1 MASAVLVTTLVQWT
15 GVRLPSRLQIG
26 AAVAGL
32 ILLGALG
39 VFRFRVEQRQQQDD
53 PAAPMME
60 FAAAHLTEGQ
70 VYVIPPKLQDFRLR
84 TGAPIVVDSKA
95 IPYRDVEV
103 IEWFDRLRLARLIYR
118 DRPSAAGC
126 GHFDEAALDYGATH
140 AVIELELFPL
150 VCPQFVPVYDDG
162 DYAIFALH

>member
-1 MASAVLVTTLVQWT
+1 
-15 GVRLPSRLQIG
+15 
-26 AAVAGL
+26 
-32 ILLGALG
+32 
-39 VFRFRVEQRQQQDD
+39 
-53 PAAPMME
+53 MME
-60 FAAAHLTEGQ
+60 FAAEHLAEGQ
-70 VYVIPPKLQDFRLR
+70 VYLIPPKLQDFRLR

-118 DRPSAAGC
+118 DQPEAAGC
-126 GHFDEAALDYGATH
+126 GHFDEAAQDYGATH

-162 DYAIFALH
+162 ADAIFALH